1 MSTIDPET
9 MPRCA
14 RTHGTPQLEALDSW
28 ATLLLAV
35 ARRQHD
41 QRSHLSSQLEGPPRP
56 EPRRPEASAA

>member
-41 QRSHLSSQLEGPPRP
+41 GFAFGDEFLRQF
-56 EPRRPEASAA
+56 ASV